1 MYWEKYSRQKIR
13 DTVFEGIGKNLNY
26 RDSPPIGLPASYLD
40 PKVFYSDAPFLS
52 EAPFMSTMVAN
63 PNHIGC
69 HTMGDS
75 EPVFS
80 GTQAIERELIE
91 ICATQIFGAKPDT
104 IDGYVASGGTEAN
117 IHAFWVLRNYFIQD
131 LGASHEEI
139 AMVYSSDA
147 HYSMPKGVNLLNI
160 KSIRAEVDEK
170 SRLID
175 LAKLEGSLSKAKES
189 GIKYFILVM
198 NMSTTMFGSVDDME
212 ASISLFQSMDLN
224 FKIHVD
230 GAYGGFIYPF
240 SAKDK
245 LYSFQ
250 NEHVFSFSLDA
261 HKMLLSPYGTGIV
274 LIRKG
279 YIQYAM
285 TEEANYVKGKD
296 YTLIGSR
303 SGANAVAI
311 WMILRA
317 YGSEGW
323 TAKIDELLDRTNWLC
338 EQLSKRGISFFRH
351 PKMNIITLKPERINR
366 SLAEKYFL
374 VPDDHDSPSWWKI
387 VVMDHVTEGVLDRF
401 LIALDQSLENE

>member
-13 DTVFEGIGKNLNY
+13 DVVFEAIGKNLNY

-75 EPVFS
+75 EPVFR
-80 GTQAIERELIE
+80 GTQAIERELID

-104 IDGYVASGGTEAN
+104 VDGYVASGGTEAN
-117 IHAFWVLRNYFIQD
+117 IQAFWVLRNYFIQK
-131 LGASHEEI
+131 LGASHDEI

-160 KSIRAEVDEK
+160 NSIRAQVDQE

-175 LAKLEGSLSKAKES
+175 LDKLEDSLKEAKES
-189 GIKYFILVM
+189 GIRYFILVM
-198 NMSTTMFGSVDDME
+198 NMSTTMFGSVDDMD
-212 ASISLFQSMDLN
+212 AAIKLFQSLDLN

-240 SAKDK
+240 SAKDE

-279 YIQYAM
+279 FIEYAM

-323 TAKIDELLDRTNWLC
+323 TAKISELLDRTDWLC
-338 EQLSKRGISFFRH
+338 EQLSKRNISYFRH
-351 PKMNIITLKPERINR
+351 TKMNIVTMKPDKIDR

-387 VVMDHVTEGVLDRF
+387 VVMDHVTEGVLDHF
-401 LIALDQSLENE
+401 LQDLDKSLNNA

>member
-13 DTVFEGIGKNLNY
+13 DLVFEAIGKNLNY

-40 PKVFYSDAPFLS
+40 PKVFYSDAPFLA

-80 GTQAIERELIE
+80 GTQNLERELIE
-91 ICATQIFGAKPDT
+91 ICATQIFGAKADSV
-104 IDGYVASGGTEAN
+104 DGYVASGGTEAN
-117 IHAFWVLRNYFIQD
+117 IQSFWVLRNYFIQE
-131 LGASHEEI
+131 LGAKHDEI

-160 KSIRAEVDEK
+160 KSVVAQVDEAT
-170 SRLID
+170 RLID
-175 LAKLEGSLSKAKES
+175 LAKLEQLLAEAQNAGL
-189 GIKYFILVM
+189 KYFILVM

-212 ASISLFQSMDLN
+212 AAASLFESMNLN

-240 SAKDK
+240 SSQDQ

-279 YIQYAM
+279 YIDYAM
-285 TEEANYVKGKD
+285 TQEANYVKGKD
-296 YTLIGSR
+296 YTLVGSR

-323 TAKIDELLDRTNWLC
+323 SAKIAELLDRTDWLC
-338 EQLSKRGISFFRH
+338 EQLSKRGIAYFRH
-351 PKMNIITLKPERINR
+351 PKMNIITMKPDLIDHA
-366 SLAEKYFL
+366 LAEKYFL
-374 VPDDHDSPSWWKI
+374 VPDDHDSPAWWKI
-387 VVMDHVTEGVLDRF
+387 VVMDHVTEGVLDHF
-401 LIALDQSLENE
+401 LMDLDKTLDNE

>member
-1 MYWEKYSRQKIR
+1 MYWKKYSRQKIR
-13 DTVFEGIGKNLNY
+13 DVVFEAIGKNLNY

-91 ICATQIFGAKPDT
+91 ICATQIFGAESDSV
-104 IDGYVASGGTEAN
+104 DGYVASGGTEAN
-117 IHAFWVLRNYFIQD
+117 IQAFWVLRNYFIQE
-131 LGASHEEI
+131 LGAAHDEI

-160 KSIRAEVDEK
+160 KSIVAQVDEET
-170 SRLID
+170 RLID
-175 LAKLEGSLSKAKES
+175 LIKLKES
-189 GIKYFILVM
+189 LTQAKASGVKHFIVVM

-212 ASISLFQSMDLN
+212 GAIDLFHSMSLN

-240 SAKDK
+240 SAKDV

-279 YIQYAM
+279 YIDYAM
-285 TEEANYVKGKD
+285 TQEANYVKGKD

-323 TAKIDELLDRTNWLC
+323 TAKIAELLDRTDWLC
-338 EQLSKRGISFFRH
+338 EQLSKRGIVFFRH
-351 PKMNIITLKPERINR
+351 PKMNIVTMKPEKIDRV
-366 SLAEKYFL
+366 LAEKYFL
-374 VPDDHDSPSWWKI
+374 VPDDHDSPAWWKI
-387 VVMDHVTEGVLDRF
+387 VVMDHVTEGVLDHF
-401 LIALDQSLENE
+401 LLDLDKSIANA

>member
-13 DTVFEGIGKNLNY
+13 DEVFQAIGKNLNY

-69 HTMGDS
+69 HTIGDS

-80 GTQAIERELIE
+80 GTQQIERELIE
-91 ICATQIFGAKPDT
+91 ICATQIFDAEEGT
-104 IDGYVASGGTEAN
+104 VDGYVASGGTEAN
-117 IHAFWVLRNYFIQD
+117 IQAFWVLRNYFIQEC
-131 LGASHEEI
+131 GASHDEI
-139 AMVYSSDA
+139 AMVYSADA

-160 KSIRAEVDEK
+160 NSIVAEVDDTT
-170 SRLID
+170 RLID
-175 LAKLEGSLSKAKES
+175 SKKLEGKLIKAKDE
-189 GIKYFILVM
+189 GVKHFILVM
-198 NMSTTMFGSVDDME
+198 NMSTTMFGSVDDMAAAIALFE
-212 ASISLFQSMDLN
+212 SLELN
-224 FKIHVD
+224 FRIHVD

-240 SAKDK
+240 SAHDP

-250 NEHVFSFSLDA
+250 NKHVFSFSLDA

-279 YIQYAM
+279 YIAYAM
-285 TEEANYVKGKD
+285 TKEANYVKGKD

-323 TAKIDELLDRTNWLC
+323 TSKIEDLLDRTDWLC
-338 EQLSKRGISFFRH
+338 EQLSNRGISYFRH
-351 PKMNIITLKPERINR
+351 PKMNIITLKPDRIDHE
-366 SLAEKYFL
+366 LAEKYFL
-374 VPDDHDSPSWWKI
+374 VPDDHDAPSWWKI

-401 LIALDQSLENE
+401 LLDLDKSLENE

>member
-13 DTVFEGIGKNLNY
+13 DEVFEAIGRNLNY
-26 RDSPPIGLPASYLD
+26 RESPPIGLPASYLD

-69 HTMGDS
+69 HTRGDS

-80 GTQAIERELIE
+80 GTQEIERELIE
-91 ICATQIFGAKPDT
+91 ICATQIFGGENDAV
-104 IDGYVASGGTEAN
+104 DGYVASGGTEAN
-117 IHAFWVLRNYFIQD
+117 IQAFWVLRNYFIQEYNAKHD
-131 LGASHEEI
+131 EI

-160 KSIRAEVDEK
+160 RSVVGEVDEE

-175 LAKLEGSLSKAKES
+175 LIKLEKRLIEAKNG
-189 GIKYFILVM
+189 GIKHFILVM
-198 NMSTTMFGSVDDME
+198 NMSTTMFGSVDDMSAAIALFE
-212 ASISLFQSMDLN
+212 SLDLN
-224 FKIHVD
+224 FKVHVD

-240 SAKDK
+240 SANDP

-279 YIQYAM
+279 YIDYAM
-285 TEEANYVKGKD
+285 TKEANYVKGKD

-323 TAKIDELLDRTNWLC
+323 TSKIQDLLDRTDWLC
-338 EQLSKRGISFFRH
+338 EQLANRDISYFRH
-351 PKMNIITLKPERINR
+351 PKMNIITLKPERIDHD
-366 SLAEKYFL
+366 LAEKYFL

-401 LIALDQSLENE
+401 LLDLDKTLENG

>member
-1 MYWEKYSRQKIR
+1 MHWEKYSRQKIR
-13 DTVFEGIGKNLNY
+13 DVVFDAIGKNLNY

-40 PKVFYSDAPFLS
+40 PRVFYSDAPFLAD
-52 EAPFMSTMVAN
+52 APYMNTMVAN

-69 HTMGDS
+69 HTLGDS

-80 GTQAIERELIE
+80 GTQALERELIE
-91 ICATQIFGAKPDT
+91 ICATQIFQAESNT

-117 IHAFWVLRNYFIQD
+117 IQAFWVMRNYFMQVH
-131 LGASHEEI
+131 AANQNEI
-139 AMVYSSDA
+139 AMIYSTDA
-147 HYSMPKGVNLLNI
+147 HYSMPKGVNLLGI
-160 KSIRAEVDEK
+160 KSIVAKVNEET
-170 SRLID
+170 RLIELED
-175 LAKLEGSLSKAKES
+175 LKES
-189 GIKYFILVM
+189 LLNAVSTGVEHFILVM
-198 NMSTTMFGSVDDME
+198 NMSTTMFGSVDDM
-212 ASISLFQSMDLN
+212 ASAVELLESLDLS

-240 SAKDK
+240 SSDDP
-245 LYSFQ
+245 LYSFR
-250 NEHVFSFSLDA
+250 NPHVHSISLDA
-261 HKMLLSPYGTGIV
+261 HKMLQSPYGTGIA

-279 YIQYAM
+279 FISYAM
-285 TEEANYVKGKD
+285 TKEANYVKGKD

-323 TAKIDELLDRTNWLC
+323 RSKIEELLDRTDWLC
-338 EQLSKRGISFFRH
+338 IQLKKRGISFYRH
-351 PKMNIITLKPERINR
+351 ANMNIITIRPDGISS

-374 VPDDHDSPSWWKI
+374 VPDDHESPSWWKI

-401 LIALDQSLENE
+401 LMDLDKGQTNG